1 MASCNEDFGD
11 WTAQKVNEQEAVYT
25 AGNNSVVATAVEN
38 INFANVAEG
47 TERIKIANLTP
58 ISSTDPKAKEATYKV
73 TFDEQVSFDMNADGT
88 MAFQDLKNYIEVTYG
103 RRPVERTIE
112 AVITANISAPIDED
126 NSNNYRFV
134 SEPFK
139 ISATPVAPNIEEAYY
154 YIGATTN
161 WDPSNM
167 TYKLTNGGG
176 DVYDDPVFTCIVPAP
191 KNADGSRADNWMKI
205 APASAFASDDFWGS
219 KGFVCAVE
227 DGNGDLSGRFAID
240 GGAWNFP
247 ASDGAVAYKLSFN
260 MLDQTY
266 EVTPLN
272 FDKYIFFIGATDG
285 WANAEQKLVGEN
297 FDGKYTGYLYCADPN
312 GWGNAFKFQK
322 IAGDWGSQLNSGS
335 FTGGITGDF
344 ADGGDN
350 INATAGEG
358 VYYVEMD
365 LIACTLKATFITNM
379 NLVGDFNGWNQAD
392 NAQQMTWNATD
403 YCWEITGA
411 TVNTNG
417 WKFTANNSWDINLG
431 GKTLNNLEA
440 NGDNITVA
448 GPTIKLYPTR
458 KTSDNIYCT
467 VE

>member
-1 MASCNEDFGD
+1 MKFKSYLLAGMAIFAMASCNEDFGD

-227 DGNGDLSGRFAID
+227 DGNGDLSGR
-240 GGAWNFP
+240 NHH
-247 ASDGAVAYKLSFN
+247 
-260 MLDQTY
+260 
-266 EVTPLN
+266 
-272 FDKYIFFIGATDG
+272 
-285 WANAEQKLVGEN
+285 
-297 FDGKYTGYLYCADPN
+297 
-312 GWGNAFKFQK
+312 
-322 IAGDWGSQLNSGS
+322 
-335 FTGGITGDF
+335 
-344 ADGGDN
+344 
-350 INATAGEG
+350 
-358 VYYVEMD
+358 
-365 LIACTLKATFITNM
+365 
-379 NLVGDFNGWNQAD
+379 
-392 NAQQMTWNATD
+392 
-403 YCWEITGA
+403 
-411 TVNTNG
+411 
-417 WKFTANNSWDINLG
+417 
-431 GKTLNNLEA
+431 
-440 NGDNITVA
+440 
-448 GPTIKLYPTR
+448 
-458 KTSDNIYCT
+458 
-467 VE
+467 